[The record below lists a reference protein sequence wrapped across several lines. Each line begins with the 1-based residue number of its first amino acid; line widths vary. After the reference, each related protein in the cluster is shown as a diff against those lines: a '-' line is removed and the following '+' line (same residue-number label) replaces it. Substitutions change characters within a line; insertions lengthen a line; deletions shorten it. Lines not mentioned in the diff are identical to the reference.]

1 VAEHNSTRLCAPG
14 VRKQHPRHNLIGH
27 PFPQLD
33 QHGLVPLARTRLENM
48 RLDMLI
54 AYARDERLVS
64 VRKPEDL
71 EGRPQFGALNGR
83 RDIGRRAL
91 GEKRERR
98 GEELFESSRKGSR

>member
-1 VAEHNSTRLCAPG
+1 
-14 VRKQHPRHNLIGH
+14 
-27 PFPQLD
+27 
-33 QHGLVPLARTRLENM
+33 M

-71 EGRPQFGALNGR
+71 EGRPQFGVLNGR

-91 GEKRERR
+91 GEERERR
-98 GEELFESSRKGSR
+98 GKELFESSWKGSR